1 VEVTVMARRKRR
13 RLLVPEAR
21 EALDQLKADV
31 MNAMTPEQAKFE
43 SAKRQQVPLKKDG
56 DNGGLTAR
64 EAGKVGG
71 PIGGQMVKK
80 LIALAQM
87 QLVNEQNLDRPNR

>member
-1 VEVTVMARRKRR
+1 MARKRR
-13 RLLVPEAR
+13 PLVPGAQD
-21 EALDQLKADV
+21 ALQQLKAQV
-31 MNAMTPEQAKFE
+31 MNTTSEQAKFK
-43 SAKRQQVPLKKDG
+43 SAKEQNIPLTTG
-56 DNGGLTAR
+56 DNGNLTAR

-87 QLVNEQNLDRPNR
+87 QMINEQHRNENRPQP

>member
-1 VEVTVMARRKRR
+1 MARKRR
-13 RLLVPEAR
+13 RLLVPGAR
-21 EALDQLKADV
+21 DALELLKAEV
-31 MNAMTPEQAKFE
+31 MNTTPEQAKFK
-43 SAKRQQVPLKKDG
+43 SASEQNIPLTTG
-56 DNGGLTAR
+56 DNGNLTAR

-87 QLVNEQNLDRPNR
+87 QMINEQHRDENRPQQ

>member
-1 VEVTVMARRKRR
+1 MARKQR

-21 EALDQLKADV
+21 DALERLKMDV
-31 MNAMTPEQAKFE
+31 MGVNAPQDAKFK
-43 SAKRQQVPLKKDG
+43 SAQQQNVPLQQG

-87 QLVNEQNLDRPNR
+87 QMMNEQNQANNQNRPHS

>member
-1 VEVTVMARRKRR
+1 MARKRRR

-21 EALDQLKADV
+21 DALERLKMDV
-31 MNAMTPEQAKFE
+31 MGVTTPEDAIFKAAE
-43 SAKRQQVPLKKDG
+43 QQSVPLQPG
-56 DNGGLTAR
+56 DNGNLTAR
-64 EAGKVGG
+64 EAGKIGG

-87 QLVNEQNLDRPNR
+87 QMINERHQEENRTRG

>member
-1 VEVTVMARRKRR
+1 MARKKRR

-21 EALDQLKADV
+21 EALERLKAEV
-31 MNAMTPEQAKFE
+31 MNTTPEEAKFK
-43 SAKRQQVPLKKDG
+43 SAKQQQIPLTTG
-56 DNGGLTAR
+56 DNGNLTAR

-80 LIALAQM
+80 MIALAQM
-87 QLVNEQNLDRPNR
+87 EMINEQHRNENRPQP

>member
-1 VEVTVMARRKRR
+1 MARKRRR

-21 EALDQLKADV
+21 DALERLKMDV
-31 MNAMTPEQAKFE
+31 MGVAKPEDAAIT
-43 SAKRQQVPLKKDG
+43 SAQQQNIPLQPG
-56 DNGGLTAR
+56 DNGQLTAR
-64 EAGKVGG
+64 EAGKIGG

-87 QLVNEQNLDRPNR
+87 QMINEQHREQNRPHP